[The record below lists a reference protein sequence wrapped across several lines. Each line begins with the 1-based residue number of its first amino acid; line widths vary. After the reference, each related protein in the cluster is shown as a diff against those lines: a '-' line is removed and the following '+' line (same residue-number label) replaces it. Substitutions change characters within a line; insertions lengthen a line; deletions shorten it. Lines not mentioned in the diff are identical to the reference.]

1 MNVIQPVKISIWIC
15 LSIPPFFGLGPKY
28 RPLLHEQIFDLVYW
42 GKGGFG
48 WHDVYNMPVWLRT
61 FYIKKI
67 EKILKD
73 QNKAQEEANKK
84 AKAAAR
90 RRR

>member
-1 MNVIQPVKISIWIC
+1 
-15 LSIPPFFGLGPKY
+15 
-28 RPLLHEQIFDLVYW
+28 
-42 GKGGFG
+42 
-48 WHDVYNMPVWLRT
+48 MPVWLRT

-67 EKILKD
+67 EKILND

>member
-1 MNVIQPVKISIWIC
+1 MNANLQERISKWIFP
-15 LSIPPFFGLGPKY
+15 LTPTFFGLGPKY
-28 RPLLHEQIFDLVYW
+28 RPLLHGQIFDLVYW

-48 WHDVYNMPVWLRT
+48 WSDVYNMPVWLRT